1 MRTRTGPKEE
11 GVYRVTMGFNWIQL
25 KCWGYLI
32 MGELQIDQ
40 NLVEPHRL
48 SRSGFFEKKKNRNE
62 AIGKFAS
69 C

>member
-1 MRTRTGPKEE
+1 
-11 GVYRVTMGFNWIQL
+11 
-25 KCWGYLI
+25 

-40 NLVEPHRL
+40 HLVEPHRL
-48 SRSGFFEKKKNRNE
+48 SRSGFFEKNRNE